1 MQELDLQISYCDLK
15 KWRCWVLM
23 VLKMVARDT
32 MMKTNDWCILFNQK
46 LLRKC
51 HGGNAESLELSDS
64 DMAISEGGLV
74 EQNTAQ
80 IFFSFS
86 SCDFF

>member
-1 MQELDLQISYCDLK
+1 
-15 KWRCWVLM
+15 M

-46 LLRKC
+46 LLRNC
-51 HGGNAESLELSDS
+51 HGRNAESLELSDS

-80 IFFSFS
+80 IFFFIFVLWFLLNLYLIEYYSF
-86 SCDFF
+86 FHIAV